1 MEYIKLGK
9 IIDDLGLRVVYKGDD
24 YREKKITGRE
34 VNRPGL
40 QLAGYFKKFAYER
53 LQIIGNVEWYYCEGM
68 DSRTRYNSLEGI
80 FKYDIPAVI
89 VSRNLPIFPEILSLA
104 EKYKRTILSVDE
116 STTKFISKLLNY
128 LSYELSPETRVHGV
142 LIEVYGVGTLIMGK
156 SGVGKSETALE
167 LIKRGHR
174 LIADDAVELKR
185 IDNRLRGEAP
195 NLIRHFMEIRGIGIL
210 DIERLYGVGAVK
222 ESEYL
227 DLIVEMEYWDE
238 DKEYDRIGIDD
249 EYMELLGVEVPRLVI
264 PVQPGRNL
272 AMIVEVAARNTR
284 QKNLGYNAARTLDD
298 KIKGEINKRKR
309 ENKHIK

>member
-1 MEYIKLGK
+1 MKYIELED
-9 IIDDLGLRVVYKGDD
+9 IIDELELDIA
-24 YREKKITGRE
+24 YRADNIEDIKIRGRE

-40 QLAGYFKKFAYER
+40 QLAGYFTKFAFER
-53 LQIIGNVEWYYCEGM
+53 LQVMGNVEWHYCKGL
-68 DSRTRYNSLEGI
+68 DKDTRYERLENI
-80 FKYDIPAVI
+80 FEYDIPALI
-89 VSRNLPIFPEILSLA
+89 VSRGLPVLDEIMELA
-104 EKYKRTILSVDE
+104 KKYNRTILTTE
-116 STTKFISKLLNY
+116 NSTTKFISKLLNY
-128 LSYELSPETRVHGV
+128 LDYKLSPETTVHGV

-185 IDNRLRGEAP
+185 IDNKLRGEAP

-222 ESEYL
+222 KSEYL

-238 DKEYDRIGIDD
+238 SKAYDRVGLD
-249 EYMELLGVEVPRLVI
+249 EEYINLLGVEVPRLVI

-284 QKNLGYNAARTLDD
+284 QKNLGYNAAQALDNR
-298 KIKGEINKRKR
+298 IKEEIKERKEKRK
-309 ENKHIK
+309 

>member
-1 MEYIKLGK
+1 MKYIELED
-9 IIDDLGLRVVYKGDD
+9 IIDELELDIA
-24 YREKKITGRE
+24 YRADNIEDIKIRGRE

-40 QLAGYFKKFAYER
+40 QLAGYFTKFAFER
-53 LQIIGNVEWYYCEGM
+53 LQVMGNVEWHYCKGL
-68 DSRTRYNSLEGI
+68 DKDTRYERLENI
-80 FKYDIPAVI
+80 FEYDIPALI
-89 VSRNLPIFPEILSLA
+89 VSRGLPVLDEIMELA
-104 EKYKRTILSVDE
+104 KKYNRTILTTE
-116 STTKFISKLLNY
+116 NSTTKFISKLLNY
-128 LSYELSPETRVHGV
+128 LDYKLSPETTVHGV

-185 IDNRLRGEAP
+185 IDSKLRGEAP

-222 ESEYL
+222 KSEYL

-238 DKEYDRIGIDD
+238 SKAYDRVGLD
-249 EYMELLGVEVPRLVI
+249 EEYINLLGVEVPRLVI

-284 QKNLGYNAARTLDD
+284 QKNLGYNAAQALDNR
-298 KIKGEINKRKR
+298 IKEEIKERKEKRK
-309 ENKHIK
+309 